1 MVGMNDYTL
10 DNFRRTVDVWY
21 NMYPVFNNCE
31 QLRQPIYFNDV
42 AQCVLNALKL
52 HESCG
57 QTYEL
62 GGPNVYTRRE
72 MFEIMIN
79 LLDRPISL
87 QYVNKDLATMFAK
100 YFVNWRYF
108 SLDQFRRKTSLIS
121 SSPSRQR
128 PSTTS
133 LSSPCPSLWSPRRY
147 SLPTPPGTGKTTRR
161 NEEH

>member
-21 NMYPVFNNCE
+21 NMYPVFNDCE

-108 SLDQFRRKTSLIS
+108 SLDQLKKDELDLVVTKQTKTIEDLFVKPVSFSVVAEKVLAPYAARYRKDHE
-121 SSPSRQR
+121 
-128 PSTTS
+128 
-133 LSSPCPSLWSPRRY
+133 
-147 SLPTPPGTGKTTRR
+147 R